1 MARHHEGIHHFA
13 DVIRARTDCSPPID
27 RTNVSILSVRFVFSR
42 LHLAK
47 RRGVIERVNERRME
61 EGEREKMVTKIKKER
76 RKKGEEEAA

>member
-1 MARHHEGIHHFA
+1 MRGQI
-13 DVIRARTDCSPPID
+13 VLLL
-27 RTNVSILSVRFVFSR
+27 SIEPTFRFYPFVGSGFVFSH

-47 RRGVIERVNERRME
+47 RRRGVIERVNERRME